1 MKTIAELEKY
11 LENECYSF
19 TQLSIGKHQ
28 AYEGLIIRQDK
39 DKYIFGFVEKG
50 ILDIIQIFSN
60 EKALVQYALKELKRD
75 KWNKGHLVAWTWTE
89 KEIAVAE
96 QELKEMNIE
105 FKRNDIPDFS
115 KYRKAYRI
123 FVFGKDVLRLA
134 DFKKK
139 YLKK

>member
-39 DKYIFGFVEKG
+39 DTYIFGFVEKG

-75 KWNKGHLVAWTWTE
+75 KWNKGHLVAWTWTG

>member
-11 LENECYSF
+11 LEDECYSF

-28 AYEGLIIRQDK
+28 TYEGLIIRKDK

-50 ILDIIQIFSN
+50 VLDIIQSFSN

-105 FKRNDIPDFS
+105 FKRNDILNFS
-115 KYRKAYRI
+115 KYRNAYRI
-123 FVFGKDVLRLA
+123 FVFGKDILRLE
-134 DFKKK
+134 DFKEK